1 MTNDCVRKSVSFGM
15 VDYDIVLTVVVV
27 PSTTV
32 LLPVLGAFI
41 RITGRAGDPL
51 SSVPERRFFTAAAT
65 ASGTTRAAGALH
77 QVRLQATGRR
87 V

>member
-1 MTNDCVRKSVSFGM
+1 MEKKGCLLRLIACVETCVPFGII
-15 VDYDIVLTVVVV
+15 DFDIVLTVVVV

-51 SSVPERRFFTAAAT
+51 SPVPERRFFTAAAT
-65 ASGTTRAAGALH
+65 ASDDAG
-77 QVRLQATGRR
+77 R
-87 V
+87 